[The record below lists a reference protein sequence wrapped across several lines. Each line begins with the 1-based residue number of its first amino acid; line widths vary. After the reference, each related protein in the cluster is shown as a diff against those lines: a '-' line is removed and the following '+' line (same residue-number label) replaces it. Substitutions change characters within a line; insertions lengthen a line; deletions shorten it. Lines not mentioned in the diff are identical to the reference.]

1 MFIMSDSLSSAP
13 QRCAVCFCKGCEW
26 VCVGA
31 GAVGGEQTCSSLKM
45 KGEGAFTVSDIYAKC
60 EDVCVY
66 RKEKLT
72 SDPRTHS

>member
-1 MFIMSDSLSSAP
+1 MLYVSVKAVNG
-13 QRCAVCFCKGCEW
+13 CAW
-26 VCVGA
+26 VLVQGE
-31 GAVGGEQTCSSLKM
+31 GEQTCFSLKM
-45 KGEGAFTVSDIYAKC
+45 KGERAFTVSDIYAKC

>member
-1 MFIMSDSLSSAP
+1 MLYVSVKDVNG
-13 QRCAVCFCKGCEW
+13 CAW
-26 VCVGA
+26 VLVQW
-31 GAVGGEQTCSSLKM
+31 EQTCFSLKM